1 MTDMRETGDVART
14 VFAGLTPSNA
24 ARHLIEKQ
32 RERSRLARGFMAT
45 MPFVVAGAMTVTFNL
60 TGPIEAASAAA
71 KKPPK
76 PGSDTSALRLARGV
90 SQAPAAPRIAA
101 SEPAGAVTYTVGAG
115 DTVVSIAGRFGISTA
130 SVLALNGLSWK
141 SLVFPG
147 QVLRVDAATAPA
159 PQTAPSGRGGRYT
172 IQRDDTIAR
181 IAERFGVPSA
191 TLLSVNGLG
200 AGSIIHP
207 GQTIAIPRIATASTA
222 SSESLE
228 RPAVEPVSAGVAVK
242 LDPVVNTPAALQDG
256 SSVTPLTEAMA
267 ANARIIIAVGHQL
280 GVSDRGIVI
289 ALSAAMQESSLRN
302 IDYGDRDS
310 LGLFQQRPSA
320 GWGTPGQLLD
330 PVYATKLFFG
340 GPSNPNRGRTRGLL
354 DIPGWQ
360 SMTVAQAAQR
370 VQVSAF
376 PDAYAKW
383 EKSAWYWLDQ
393 LG

>member
-1 MTDMRETGDVART
+1 M
-14 VFAGLTPSNA
+14 
-24 ARHLIEKQ
+24 
-32 RERSRLARGFMAT
+32 
-45 MPFVVAGAMTVTFNL
+45 
-60 TGPIEAASAAA
+60 AA
-71 KKPPK
+71 KIFRK
-76 PGSDTSALRLARGV
+76 
-90 SQAPAAPRIAA
+90 
-101 SEPAGAVTYTVGAG
+101 
-115 DTVVSIAGRFGISTA
+115 
-130 SVLALNGLSWK
+130 
-141 SLVFPG
+141 
-147 QVLRVDAATAPA
+147 
-159 PQTAPSGRGGRYT
+159 
-172 IQRDDTIAR
+172 
-181 IAERFGVPSA
+181 
-191 TLLSVNGLG
+191 
-200 AGSIIHP
+200 
-207 GQTIAIPRIATASTA
+207 IATASTA